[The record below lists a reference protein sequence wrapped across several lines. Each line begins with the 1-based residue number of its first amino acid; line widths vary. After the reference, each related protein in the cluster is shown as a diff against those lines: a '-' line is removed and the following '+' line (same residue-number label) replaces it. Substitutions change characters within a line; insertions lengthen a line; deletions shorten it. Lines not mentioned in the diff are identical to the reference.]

1 MNKTSGK
8 GTVVVAMSGGVDSSV
23 AAYLLKKDGYNP
35 IGVTFKLWCHEGA
48 DHIDAIIHRAEKI
61 SRQLGIDHRTVDIEK
76 EFEETV
82 VHQFIEEYFAGITPN
97 PCVFCNRVIKWRYL
111 LQIAEELQAA
121 YVATGHYVRI
131 VKNQNSARYEIHTGL
146 DPQKDQS
153 YVLWQLSQEMLSKTK
168 FPLGSL
174 NKSEVKKLADELG
187 LSFSE
192 QKESQDVC
200 FLPDNDYRGFLNRYV
215 PRKVAA
221 ISRGELLDEQGQFLG
236 YHDGFYNFTI
246 GQRKGFK
253 RGFSERKYVKQI
265 IADKNQVI
273 ISGNDSLFSDGMILE
288 SVNWVSENPQAET
301 DGIIKIRY
309 NHKGVRCHVEVIDQ
323 NRLQVRFEERQRAVT
338 PGQSGVLYR
347 GDRLVLGGIIK
358 KSIVTIQPPRHKGK
372 E

>member
-1 MNKTSGK
+1 MNNRSGK

-35 IGVTFKLWCHEGA
+35 IGVTFKLWCHEGS

-82 VHQFIEEYFAGITPN
+82 VHQFIEEYLAGITPN

-111 LQIAEELQAA
+111 LRMAEELQAA

-168 FPLGSL
+168 FPLGTL
-174 NKSEVKKLADELG
+174 NKAEVKKLADELG

-273 ISGNDSLFSDGMILE
+273 MSGNDSLFSDGMVLE
-288 SVNWVSENPQAET
+288 GVNWVSDNSQAET
-301 DGIIKIRY
+301 DGVIKIRY
-309 NHKGVRCHVEVIDQ
+309 NHKGVSCHVEEIKPDH
-323 NRLQVRFEERQRAVT
+323 LKVRFEERQRAVT

-358 KSIVTIQPPRHKGK
+358 KSINKLT
-372 E
+372 